1 MPTLDIRSQR
11 LRLLFLALC
20 EPTFEVD
27 PGRLISKI
35 LFNQLSESVFDLLAN
50 ELFRQ
55 FSGLCDQKVA
65 VRPQSVIGHLAILE
79 LLLDEFE
86 LPIPQVEALD
96 EPELVTLRMIV
107 FGITEEDLV
116 QEILLLVK
124 VTLVDL

>member
-35 LFNQLSESVFDLLAN
+35 LFSQLSESVFDLLAN

-65 VRPQSVIGHLAILE
+65 VRPQCIIGHLAILE

-86 LPIPQVEALD
+86 LPLPEVEALD
-96 EPELVTLRMIV
+96 QPELVTLRMIV